1 MSQVAT
7 KALQQALIDALAA
20 GLRVAS
26 PDGFFTA
33 SAQFQ
38 RPNDTNA
45 YAQYDRVA
53 DSTGAA
59 TVLEFPNVMR
69 ATGEAVRIERVRMR
83 KTSATLANATFRLH
97 FFRTPPAVAVHD
109 NGAFSSNAGTTLA
122 VADIAGYIGTVDVV
136 MDKAGTVGARGVG
149 VPSAGSG
156 ITAEAAG
163 TVDHE
168 RSLWCVVEALA
179 AYAPAAVETFTVT
192 LEAARS

>member
-1 MSQVAT
+1 MGSLLDRPSATAMTAPNQVRTA
-7 KALQQALIDALAA
+7 
-20 GLRVAS
+20 
-26 PDGFFTA
+26 DGFFTA

-38 RPNDTNA
+38 RPADTNA

-53 DSTGAA
+53 NSTGAA

-83 KTSATLANATFRLH
+83 KTSITLANASFRLH
-97 FFRTPPAVAVHD
+97 FFRTPPIVAVHD
-109 NGAFSSNAGTTLA
+109 NGAFSSNAGATLA
-122 VADIAGYIGTVDVV
+122 VADIAGYIGTVDVI
-136 MDKAGTVGARGVG
+136 MDKAGTVGSRGVG

-163 TVDHE
+163 TVGHE

-179 AYAPAAVETFTVT
+179 AYAPASGESFTVT